1 MLTFEKLEETISI
14 DRKGIFTI
22 IALLAAIGVYFNS
35 TRLSSSF
42 LGVVLTIVYL
52 TINSVFMGSIF
63 FRDEKTSFRVIF
75 GLLLSLMLI
84 AIGGATIIVASSL
97 IPIKFDTL
105 TTTALLALIT
115 VILSFLNHTK
125 IARKLLK
132 D

>member
-1 MLTFEKLEETISI
+1 LTLEKLEETISI
-14 DRKGIFTI
+14 DRKGIFTL
-22 IALLAAIGVYFNS
+22 IALLAAIGVYMNS
-35 TRLSSSF
+35 TRLASSF
-42 LGVVLTIVYL
+42 FGVVLSIIYF
-52 TINSVFMGSIF
+52 TINSVFMGNIF
-63 FRDEKTSFRVIF
+63 LRDEKPNFRLVL
-75 GLLLSLMLI
+75 GLLLLLMLV
-84 AIGGATIIVASSL
+84 ATGGATIIVASGL